1 MEGVFHCASC
11 GPTEAEEAVVAV
23 ILVTVVLVLAACFY
37 GGWLVC
43 RDLEMLIEEA
53 TASED

>member
-1 MEGVFHCASC
+1 MEGIFYRASC

-37 GGWLVC
+37 GGWRVC
-43 RDLEMLIEEA
+43 KDLEMVIEEA
-53 TASED
+53 TDSED